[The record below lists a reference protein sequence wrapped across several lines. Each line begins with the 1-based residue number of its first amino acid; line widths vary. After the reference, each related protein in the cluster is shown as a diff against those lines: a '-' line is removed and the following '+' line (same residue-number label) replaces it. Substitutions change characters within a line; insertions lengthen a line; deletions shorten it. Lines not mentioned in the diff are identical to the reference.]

1 MRRFAL
7 AKVSAELTKG
17 VSWSR
22 NGKPIISCVRKLAPI
37 ASQARHFPPIS
48 GEADTKEERIH
59 IKKAA
64 PAYFVK
70 AVCCGAVMLIFVID
84 AQKNFSFLPRW

>member
-1 MRRFAL
+1 MTHTEKPSPDTG
-7 AKVSAELTKG
+7 KVSAELTEG
-17 VSWSR
+17 AGWIR
-22 NGKPIISCVRKLAPI
+22 NGSY
-37 ASQARHFPPIS
+37 
-48 GEADTKEERIH
+48 
-59 IKKAA
+59 KKTA